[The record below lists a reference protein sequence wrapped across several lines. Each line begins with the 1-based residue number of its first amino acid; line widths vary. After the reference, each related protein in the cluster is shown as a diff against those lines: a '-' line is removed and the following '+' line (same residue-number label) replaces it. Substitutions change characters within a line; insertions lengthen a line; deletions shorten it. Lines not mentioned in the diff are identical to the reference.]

1 MSLNFTAS
9 YRIKKSQPGAASQR
23 KNPLN
28 QLRRKPTSSP
38 RKPSR
43 AIPLVS
49 STPGGNDNDSNNN
62 DADDDDTL
70 SLYSPSWPT
79 TTRSGPLPAT
89 VLEGMKYILSHQFT
103 PLPPTLTGLGLSRD
117 LLAEILNYRKSF
129 PPVVPLPHLHSVL
142 RSPTETERE
151 IASLVADGT
160 LRRVTIKTGN
170 MATLDGVILTDDFL
184 KSIASSSVLDAEIKD
199 SFLSLFVNDP
209 SLTTITSDPA
219 ASNTLP
225 KEYIMELL
233 SAGFLIINST
243 TAFGA
248 PAVDITTLTPTSAMT
263 YITPLPEKDHS
274 HISTLS
280 SLSSISSNNRNA
292 SNLPSTIS
300 TSSKSKNNYIE
311 YTITPPSLGLL
322 TNLYS
327 STKSHLLDILRHCPH
342 RQATIEFV
350 REKWD
355 GGVSKNKG
363 SIRKKKDGEVK
374 FEGRTRKWRD
384 HKGVTVEWVLGGLL
398 GSGVVEG
405 FGKGWG
411 RGVKVVKGN

>member
-28 QLRRKPTSSP
+28 QLRRKSATSSP
-38 RKPSR
+38 RKSSSAP
-43 AIPLVS
+43 
-49 STPGGNDNDSNNN
+49 STPPVHSTSSGNNN
-62 DADDDDTL
+62 DYDDD
-70 SLYSPSWPT
+70 SLALYYPSWPT
-79 TTRSGPLPAT
+79 SSRSDPLPTT
-89 VLEGMKYILSHQFT
+89 VLEGMKYILSNQFT
-103 PLPPTLTGLGLSRD
+103 PLPPTLTGLGISRD
-117 LLAEILNYRKSF
+117 LLAEVLNYRKSF

-142 RSPTETERE
+142 LSPTETERE
-151 IASLVADGT
+151 ITSLVADGT

-170 MATLDGVILTDDFL
+170 MTSLDGVITTDDFL
-184 KSIASSSVLDAEIKD
+184 KSIASSSALDAEMKEA
-199 SFLSLFVNDP
+199 FLSLFVNNP
-209 SLTTITSDPA
+209 SLTSITSDPTA
-219 ASNTLP
+219 DNTLP
-225 KEYIMELL
+225 KETIMVLL
-233 SAGFLIINST
+233 SAGFLTINSGD
-243 TAFGA
+243 AFTS

-263 YITPLPEKDHS
+263 YITPIPEKDHS

-280 SLSSISSNNRNA
+280 SLSSISSSNRDA
-292 SNLPSTIS
+292 SKSS
-300 TSSKSKNNYIE
+300 SSRSSKSRDTHIE
-311 YTITPPSLGLL
+311 YIITPPSLGLL

-327 STKSHLLDILRHCPH
+327 ATKSHLLDILRHCPH

-363 SIRKKKDGEVK
+363 SVRKKKDGEVK
-374 FEGRTRKWRD
+374 FEGRTRKWRE
-384 HKGVTVEWVLGGLL
+384 HKGVTIEWVLGGLL

-411 RGVKVVKGN
+411 RGVKVVRGN

>member
-1 MSLNFTAS
+1 MSLNLTAS
-9 YRIKKSQPGAASQR
+9 YRIKKNLPGATSKR

-28 QLRRKPTSSP
+28 QLHRKSTSSP
-38 RKPSR
+38 RKSSST
-43 AIPLVS
+43 S
-49 STPGGNDNDSNNN
+49 STPPVSSISSGNDNDYNGDS
-62 DADDDDTL
+62 L
-70 SLYSPSWPT
+70 SLYSPSWPA
-79 TTRSGPLPAT
+79 TTRSDPLPTT

-129 PPVVPLPHLHSVL
+129 PLVVPLPHLHSVL
-142 RSPTETERE
+142 LSPTETERE
-151 IASLVADGT
+151 ITSLVADGT
-160 LRRVTIKTGN
+160 LRRVTVKTGN
-170 MATLDGVILTDDFL
+170 VTTLDGVISTDEFL
-184 KSIASSSVLDAEIKD
+184 KSVASSSALDAEMKNA
-199 SFLSLFVNDP
+199 FLSLFVNDP
-209 SLTTITSDPA
+209 SLTTITSDPT

-225 KEYIMELL
+225 KETIMALL
-233 SAGFLIINST
+233 SAGFLTINSIGVFT
-243 TAFGA
+243 S
-248 PAVDITTLTPTSAMT
+248 PAVNITTLTSTSAMT

-280 SLSSISSNNRNA
+280 SLSSISSSNRSA
-292 SNLPSTIS
+292 SKSS
-300 TSSKSKNNYIE
+300 SSSKSSRSKDTHIE

-327 STKSHLLDILRHCPH
+327 ATKSHLLDILRHCPP

-363 SIRKKKDGEVK
+363 SVRKKKGGEVK
-374 FEGRTRKWRD
+374 FEGRTRKWRE

-398 GSGVVEG
+398 GGGVVEG
-405 FGKGWG
+405 FGKGWE